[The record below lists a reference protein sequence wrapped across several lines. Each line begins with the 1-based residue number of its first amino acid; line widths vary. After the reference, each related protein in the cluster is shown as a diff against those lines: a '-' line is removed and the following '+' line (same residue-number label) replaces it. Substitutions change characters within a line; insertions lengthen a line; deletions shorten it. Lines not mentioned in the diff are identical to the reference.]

1 MSSIQPYLMF
11 PGNCEE
17 AIKFY
22 CDVFGGEIKSSI
34 KYKDGPMD
42 VPEIWKEKIMHATFI
57 IRGDQLMASDSFP
70 GNEPVKGNNIN
81 LSVGFDTKS
90 RPDEAFN
97 KLAKG
102 GRIMMPL
109 ENTFWGARYGQLVD
123 HYGVSWMFTQELEK
137 PKKSH

>member
-11 PGNCEE
+11 SGNCEE

-22 CDVFGGEIKSSI
+22 CDVFGGDVQYST

-42 VPEIWKEKIMHATFI
+42 VPENWKEKIMHTTFI

-70 GNEPVKGNNIN
+70 GNDPVKGNNIN
-81 LSVGFDTKS
+81 LFVSFDKNS
-90 RPDEAFN
+90 SPDEIFS
-97 KLAKG
+97 KLAVG
-102 GRIMMPL
+102 GKITLAL
-109 ENTFWGARYGQLVD
+109 ENTFWGARFGQLVD
-123 HYGVSWMFTQELEK
+123 RYGVSWMFNQELEQ